1 MRTRRPWLS
10 PRAALAVFVG
20 SGAVALSAMHGAL
33 DLDAAG
39 TVRSV
44 RSLDALVLPAPA
56 AGISASRLTAAVA
69 KDPFH
74 AARRRPGVRF
84 RLPGEALSSDG
95 VPATAEAG
103 GQVQLIG
110 TAVLPHGHG
119 FAMCQWGAEP
129 ARLVRVGERVG
140 DLTLRFVGRG
150 RATFVNREGRRMEV
164 RVPKA
169 RT

>member
-1 MRTRRPWLS
+1 MRTGRPWLS

-20 SGAVALSAMHGAL
+20 CGAL
-33 DLDAAG
+33 AFWTLRRALELDAAAA
-39 TVRSV
+39 TRSV
-44 RSLDALVLPAPA
+44 RSRGALVRPAPT
-56 AGISASRLTAAVA
+56 AGVSASRLTAAVA

-74 AARRRPGVRF
+74 VARRRPAVRF
-84 RLPGEALSSDG
+84 RLPGEALPSDSTA
-95 VPATAEAG
+95 ATTETA

-110 TAVLPHGHG
+110 TAMLPHGHG

-150 RATFVNREGRRMEV
+150 RATFVNRQGRSMEV

-169 RT
+169 GT

>member
-1 MRTRRPWLS
+1 MRTGRLWLS
-10 PRAALAVFVG
+10 PRAALAVFAG
-20 SGAVALSAMHGAL
+20 CGAVALWAL
-33 DLDAAG
+33 HDALALDAAEAI
-39 TVRSV
+39 RSV
-44 RSLDALVLPAPA
+44 RNRDALVLPAPA
-56 AGISASRLTAAVA
+56 AEVSASRLTAAVA

-74 AARRRPGVRF
+74 VARRRPGVRF
-84 RLPGEALSSDG
+84 RLPGEALPDG

-110 TAVLPHGHG
+110 TAVLPQGHG
-119 FAMCQWGAEP
+119 FAMCKWGAEP

-150 RATFVNREGRRMEV
+150 RATFVNREGRSMEV

-169 RT
+169 GT

>member
-1 MRTRRPWLS
+1 MRTGRPWLS

-20 SGAVALSAMHGAL
+20 CGAVALWALHSAL
-33 DLDAAG
+33 ELDAAG
-39 TVRSV
+39 AIRSV
-44 RSLDALVLPAPA
+44 RSRDALVVPAPA
-56 AGISASRLTAAVA
+56 AGVSASRLTAAVA

-74 AARRRPGVRF
+74 VARRRPGVRF
-84 RLPGEALSSDG
+84 RLPGEGMQSDG
-95 VPATAEAG
+95 VPATADAG

-140 DLTLRFVGRG
+140 ELTLRFVGRG
-150 RATFVNREGRRMEV
+150 RATFVNREGRSMEV

-169 RT
+169 GT